1 MAENGKAAKGDARG
15 RSPAGGASDSRGARE
30 RRRRRRRRWRL
41 GCVLALLLAV
51 AVAGAVAYG
60 WWVILPYQG
69 YPGTEKLV
77 EVAPGTGA
85 TRILEQLGREGVL
98 SSPLIARAYLVYVLR
113 NPPLQAGEYRFVG
126 PMTFPEVLRK
136 LIRGDVV
143 SRSVTVVEGFAMEDI
158 ADQLAQ
164 AGAGRREVFL
174 EQMRSPAL
182 IADLDPAASD
192 LEGYLYP
199 ETYRFRVGTSEAEIV
214 ATLVK
219 TFRSRFERHVRPMLA
234 GAGPA
239 GGAGT
244 GPSGNPFTVREVVTL
259 ASIVE
264 KEARASSERPM
275 IAGVYRN
282 RLLRHMALDAD
293 PTVIFALRR
302 LGRWDGS
309 IHHDDL
315 RLDSPYNTYRYAG
328 LPPGPICSPG
338 LPSLQAAAR
347 PADVPYLYFVSR
359 NDGTHV
365 FATTLEEQNH
375 NVEIWQRRYWRERR
389 QQERRDATGGR

>member
-1 MAENGKAAKGDARG
+1 MAPDGKAAKGDARG
-15 RSPAGGASDSRGARE
+15 RSPAGGARDPRGARE
-30 RRRRRRRRWRL
+30 RRRRRRRRLRL

-51 AVAGAVAYG
+51 ATAGAAAYG
-60 WWVILPYQG
+60 WWVVLPYRG
-69 YPGTEKLV
+69 YPGSEKVV
-77 EVAPGTGA
+77 EVAAGTGA
-85 TRILEQLGREGVL
+85 ARILEQLGREGVL
-98 SSPLIARAYLVYVLR
+98 SSPRIARAYLVYVLR
-113 NPPLQAGEYRFVG
+113 NPPLQAGEYRFAG

-143 SRSVTVVEGFAMEDI
+143 SRGVTVVEGFSMEDI

-174 EQMRSPAL
+174 DQMRSPAL
-182 IADLDPAASD
+182 VADLDPAAPD

-219 TFRSRFERHVRPMLA
+219 MFRSRFERHVRPLL
-234 GAGPA
+234 A
-239 GGAGT
+239 GGAG
-244 GPSGNPFTVREVVTL
+244 GATVREVVTL

-264 KEARASSERPM
+264 KEARAAAERPI

-282 RLLRHMALDAD
+282 RLRRHMALDAD
-293 PTVIFALRR
+293 PTVIYALRR

-365 FATTLEEQNH
+365 FATTLEEQNR

-389 QQERRDATGGR
+389 QEERRGVR

>member
-1 MAENGKAAKGDARG
+1 VAANGKAAKGDARG
-15 RSPAGGASDSRGARE
+15 RSPAGGASDPRGSRE
-30 RRRRRRRRWRL
+30 RRRRRRHRLRL

-51 AVAGAVAYG
+51 AAAGAVAYG

-85 TRILEQLGREGVL
+85 ARILEQLGREGVL

-113 NPPLQAGEYRFVG
+113 NPPLQAGEYRFAG

-143 SRSVTVVEGFAMEDI
+143 SRSVTVVEGFTMEDV

-174 EQMRSPAL
+174 EKMRSPAL
-182 IADLDPAASD
+182 IADLDPAAPD

-234 GAGPA
+234 GGARGAGAGPA
-239 GGAGT
+239 
-244 GPSGNPFTVREVVTL
+244 TVREVVTL

-264 KEARASSERPM
+264 KEARASSERPI

-365 FATTLEEQNH
+365 FAATLEEQNR

-389 QQERRDATGGR
+389 QQERRDAAGGRARGGG